1 MGTPT
6 PSCSVKDPSLSC
18 SRQLSYPPSF
28 FLSSPPFQSVF
39 SHWTFRVSRMEEALC
54 VCVCAFVL
62 LFSSHS
68 DFSAWC
74 SFSFLFVGLASPNY
88 YANLI
93 FLLTDQKELSL
104 SLFFSLPPSLSIYTS
119 HDPRL
124 LFSSHRALVPCL
136 PTVCTQF
143 SFYPVLSPIFSFLVL
158 YFVALLHTSC
168 TSEHSPLHFT
178 FSLRYVYLYVCLYAT
193 HFILHRFIVLPL
205 YRVCSCRL
213 SCHSPGSHHHS
224 LSTSLHIVPP
234 NFSLLIYSL

>member
-1 MGTPT
+1 LCSIDHGLPTSPFEGSTFCSPQSTSHLPSVPSTPHT
-6 PSCSVKDPSLSC
+6 PFTMFVLPLPVRLPPKSILHSVLHVSCCTAISMSLS
-18 SRQLSYPPSF
+18 LS
-28 FLSSPPFQSVF
+28 
-39 SHWTFRVSRMEEALC
+39 
-54 VCVCAFVL
+54 
-62 LFSSHS
+62 
-68 DFSAWC
+68 
-74 SFSFLFVGLASPNY
+74 
-88 YANLI
+88 
-93 FLLTDQKELSL
+93 LSL

>member
-104 SLFFSLPPSLSIYTS
+104 SLFFSLPLSLPPPPLPFLSTTSSLSLPLLPPLCIRHNILQFFELSICPHPTPTRQKVHRDAIWITIVSLTNYRKNLCMVLFVEQKCQSTTGPSLL
-119 HDPRL
+119 D
-124 LFSSHRALVPCL
+124 
-136 PTVCTQF
+136 
-143 SFYPVLSPIFSFLVL
+143 
-158 YFVALLHTSC
+158 
-168 TSEHSPLHFT
+168 
-178 FSLRYVYLYVCLYAT
+178 
-193 HFILHRFIVLPL
+193 
-205 YRVCSCRL
+205 
-213 SCHSPGSHHHS
+213 
-224 LSTSLHIVPP
+224 
-234 NFSLLIYSL
+234 

>member
-1 MGTPT
+1 MVSLLHHLRAPHSA
-6 PSCSVKDPSLSC
+6 PHNRRLIYLVFPPHLILHSPCLSFHCLCASLQSLFCILFSCCTAISMSLS
-18 SRQLSYPPSF
+18 LS
-28 FLSSPPFQSVF
+28 
-39 SHWTFRVSRMEEALC
+39 
-54 VCVCAFVL
+54 
-62 LFSSHS
+62 
-68 DFSAWC
+68 
-74 SFSFLFVGLASPNY
+74 
-88 YANLI
+88 
-93 FLLTDQKELSL
+93 LSL

-158 YFVALLHTSC
+158 YFVAILHTSC
-168 TSEHSPLHFT
+168 TSEQSPHNFT
-178 FSLRYVYLYVCLYAT
+178 LSLRYVYLYVCLYAT